1 MCEHFQKEKL
11 DRRLYQ
17 QEIKFAQDMDIDVAM
32 DP

>member
-11 DRRLYQ
+11 DRRLYR
-17 QEIKFAQDMDIDVAM
+17 QEVKFAQDMSIDVAM